1 MKIHVGDIVTG
12 DKGCSLDKMGEIVYI
27 EDHFDTGKY
36 EPSYEYEQAAL
47 VAFKNSAKEGWPLDG
62 LGYVPRSIRT
72 LYGERHDLRFA
83 WVPLRHLKVVQSN
96 VELKYKVGDR
106 LLFKL
111 DGQKYGC
118 KVIYIDMGNKNL
130 PYLCSFFEDKIDA
143 KTWKLSYSDF
153 DEFDSGLIPN
163 SVIGDH
169 FTEYVRWVQEDQLE
183 LEDLKLEEVKDE
195 QEGEPKMTAINYET
209 LDNQKQLVKLGIKSL
224 ADNID
229 YALVHDFRNVPR
241 RNLTKTA
248 LHNQIIQLR
257 YQLKDLDELIA
268 RYY

>member
-1 MKIHVGDIVTG
+1 MRTRRIFMPPNVNRIFMPPHV
-12 DKGCSLDKMGEIVYI
+12 
-27 EDHFDTGKY
+27 
-36 EPSYEYEQAAL
+36 
-47 VAFKNSAKEGWPLDG
+47 
-62 LGYVPRSIRT
+62 
-72 LYGERHDLRFA
+72 RF
-83 WVPLRHLKVVQSN
+83 
-96 VELKYKVGDR
+96 KYKIGDR
-106 LLFKL
+106 VLFKL
-111 DGQKYGC
+111 DGQKYKC
-118 KVIYIDMGNKNL
+118 EVIYIDVNDKNR
-130 PYLCSFFEDKIDA
+130 PYLCSFFEDKIDE
-143 KTWKLSYSDF
+143 KTWELSYDDF
-153 DEFDSGLIPN
+153 DESDSGLIPN
-163 SVIGDH
+163 SIIGTH
-169 FTEYVRWVQEDQLE
+169 FTEFVRWVQEDDLE

-248 LHNQIIQLR
+248 LHNQIVQLR